1 MDRAADNMIDVTW
14 VAWCAERLREQW
26 PRLDGA
32 TLEETARELWE
43 DETLRRLGPRQA
55 AAKWLALGMPESL
68 QTRASKLVSGQG
80 SEPGQVRHSPA
91 EAEAA
96 RRTRSA

>member
-1 MDRAADNMIDVTW
+1 MIDVTW

-32 TLEETARELWE
+32 SLEEAARELWG

-55 AAKWLALGMPESL
+55 AERWLARGMPDSM
-68 QTRASKLVSGQG
+68 QTHGAKVFPAEGGEPVQTGRASPDGMA
-80 SEPGQVRHSPA
+80 H
-91 EAEAA
+91 AA
-96 RRTRSA
+96 